1 MLAEKTSCWYTT
13 IKPANY
19 ALPAFLYQRLIAMT
33 RMFQSA
39 RGHNSQQKK
48 KKNRGLYQQLLFL
61 TGGNFFT
68 VRTE

>member
-1 MLAEKTSCWYTT
+1 MLTEKTSCWYTT

-19 ALPAFLYQRLIAMT
+19 ALPAFLYQRLTAMT

-39 RGHNSQQKK
+39 RGHNSQEKN
-48 KKNRGLYQQLLFL
+48 KNRGLYQQLLFL
-61 TGGNFFT
+61 TGGIFFT